1 MISYCSERL
10 SYYKTTRNMNKLAI
24 ALAFI
29 LMACNASAQTLDSIP
44 HHVVGYYGPNGWGEW
59 ENILQ
64 LKDGNVLFLHLE
76 GIDSGPNPLIVGN
89 DYFKVSRHGAELLDT
104 LFVYDSDPPFFLFAK
119 NPNNDDHIRVG
130 IVHDS
135 VSGGSFLQIFPFDN
149 DLKFDTLNEVFVQL
163 SDTIVFSCWKGSL
176 INQYNDLILTYEDP
190 CVNNS
195 NYDIHFACFGLDGTL
210 KHENAISNSFIP
222 VTSGY
227 LGFGIF
233 NESPLEYY
241 YCGRKY
247 LNNGAECFVCY
258 LLDSLFQYKDSF
270 TITEN
275 ALGLQNPGS
284 GLKYNFG
291 WEEGLLPYGDDFIF
305 CSRCVGSMNGV
316 CLVRYDKQTLE
327 QKNMVLFKSVPMVNG
342 GSASPIQLGKD
353 SEGSIYFSY
362 DTQNIM
368 VTDKGQVAVVKLD
381 ANLNVQWQR
390 FCLEPE
396 GYYRHGSLMTV
407 LDDGGVA
414 VCGAYWGRPEVFFLI
429 VNDDYD
435 GMEEQG
441 IIVRPYAYYP
451 NPTKNELHLQYSP
464 DVTPKQIEL
473 YDLQGR
479 LVQTQRNGLESIN
492 LEGLSAGTYTM
503 RVTMEDGKVFSD
515 KVVKE

>member
-1 MISYCSERL
+1 
-10 SYYKTTRNMNKLAI
+10 MNRIAI

-29 LMACNASAQTLDSIP
+29 FMACNVSAQTLDSIP
-44 HHVVGYYGPNGWGEW
+44 HHVLGYYGPNGWGTW

-64 LKDGNVLFLHLE
+64 LKDGNVLFLHVE
-76 GIDSGPNPLIVGN
+76 GIDTGPNQIVVGN

-119 NPNNDDHIRVG
+119 NPNNDDHVRVG

-135 VSGGSFLQIFPFDN
+135 VSGGSFLQILPFDN
-149 DLKFDTLNEVFVQL
+149 DLNFDTLNEVFVKL
-163 SDTIVFSCWKGSL
+163 SDTIVFSRWKGSL

-190 CVNNS
+190 CINN
-195 NYDIHFACFGLDGTL
+195 NYDIHFASFGLDGTL
-210 KHENAISNSFIP
+210 KHENAIPNSSIP

-227 LGFGIF
+227 LEFGIF

-241 YCGRKY
+241 YCGRNR
-247 LNNGAECFVCY
+247 LNNNSAEYFVCY
-258 LLDSLFQYKDSF
+258 LLDSLFQYKDFF
-270 TITEN
+270 TIAEN
-275 ALGLQNPGS
+275 TLGLQNPGT
-284 GLKYNFG
+284 GLKYDFG
-291 WEEGLLPYGDDFIF
+291 WEEGLLSYGNDFIF
-305 CSRCVGSMNGV
+305 CCRFIQSGKNGV
-316 CLVRYDKQTLE
+316 CLVKYDKQTLE
-327 QKNMVLFKSVPMVNG
+327 QKSMVLFKSVPMVNG
-342 GSASPIQLGKD
+342 GGACPIQLGKD
-353 SEGSIYFSY
+353 SEGAIYFSY

-368 VTDKGQVAVVKLD
+368 VTNQGQVAVVKLD
-381 ANLNVQWQR
+381 ANLNVLWQR

-441 IIVRPYAYYP
+441 FIIRPYAYYP
-451 NPTKNELHLQYSP
+451 NPAQDELHLQYSP
-464 DVTPKQIEL
+464 DITPKQIEL

-479 LVQTQRNGLESIN
+479 LVKTQRSGLESLY
-492 LEGLSAGTYTM
+492 LEGLASGAYTM
-503 RVTMEDGKVFSD
+503 RVTLEDGKVFSD